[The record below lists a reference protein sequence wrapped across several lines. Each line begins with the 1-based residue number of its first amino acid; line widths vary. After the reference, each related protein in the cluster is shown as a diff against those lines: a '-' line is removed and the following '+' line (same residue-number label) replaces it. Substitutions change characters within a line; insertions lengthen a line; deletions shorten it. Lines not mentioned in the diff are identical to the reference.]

1 MRVRKMTQLKNL
13 LHFSTFL
20 LSASCLA
27 FATAFEPRSYLS
39 HPQQDDIYK
48 LHRSPIFAK
57 CKVATLFSNETRIP
71 RSFPRTFQA
80 LSGDLISSCI
90 QIGEAVLGEREQGTK
105 QHRDGGQRLLVQL
118 VHSRPVQQ
126 VSLHF
131 HSLGNNFP
139 FYFYFEII

>member
-1 MRVRKMTQLKNL
+1 MRKMTQLKSL

-20 LSASCLA
+20 LSACLA

-57 CKVATLFSNETRIP
+57 CKVATLFNNETRIP
-71 RSFPRTFQA
+71 RSFPPPPRTFQA
-80 LSGDLISSCI
+80 SGDLISSCI
-90 QIGEAVLGEREQGTK
+90 QIGEAVLGQREQGTK
-105 QHRDGGQRLLVQL
+105 QHRDGGQRLHLQL
-118 VHSRPVQQ
+118 VHSRAVQQ

-131 HSLGNNFP
+131 HSPPAGKQLSRLLSL
-139 FYFYFEII
+139 

>member
-1 MRVRKMTQLKNL
+1 MTQLKSL
-13 LHFSTFL
+13 LHFSAFL
-20 LSASCLA
+20 LSACLA

-57 CKVATLFSNETRIP
+57 CKVETLFNDETRIP
-71 RSFPRTFQA
+71 RSSLLKLF
-80 LSGDLISSCI
+80 SGDLISSCI

-105 QHRDGGQRLLVQL
+105 QHRHGGQRLHIQL
-118 VHSRPVQQ
+118 VHSRALQQ

-131 HSLGNNFP
+131 Q
-139 FYFYFEII
+139 